1 MTTFVCSTLA
11 VQDKL
16 MAIVYH
22 FFFTYGYAMAMRFRT
37 RITSWKKKRERTTCC
52 TQCLKASNSL
62 RHRSL
67 CTSWYRDA
75 IHWPYAVAWVE
86 QDAMPRA
93 KSATPLAC
101 PLFIWQLSEE
111 LLQFPEF
118 PWSFRF
124 FVRTIGNYASWE
136 VLQVPF
142 IFHYTCVPGNSTLRL
157 GTFVLLGST

>member
-37 RITSWKKKRERTTCC
+37 RITSSKKKRERTTCC

-124 FVRTIGNYASWE
+124 FRKNDWKLCVLRGATGPFHFPLHMCPRQQYAPSWNIR
-136 VLQVPF
+136 VA
-142 IFHYTCVPGNSTLRL
+142 G
-157 GTFVLLGST
+157 